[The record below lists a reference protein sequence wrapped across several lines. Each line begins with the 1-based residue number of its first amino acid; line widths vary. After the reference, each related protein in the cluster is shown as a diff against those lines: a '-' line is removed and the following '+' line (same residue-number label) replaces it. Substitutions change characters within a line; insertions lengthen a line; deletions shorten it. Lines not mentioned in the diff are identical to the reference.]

1 MFDADG
7 RYANMPERQ
16 LGGGRIKADDDQP
29 ALPTGTKIEQVYRR
43 AK

>member
-16 LGGGRIKADDDQP
+16 LGGGRIKADDDQL
-29 ALPTGTKIEQVYRR
+29 ALATGAKIERTEFR
-43 AK
+43 